1 MVLRCCVYSRVFS
14 WRKTWTALRSFLLL
28 PRRAIEKSANMIT
41 WFSHHRNFPHFLHN
55 FQARFL
61 AFIFLLLPFF
71 LRTIANCAPQVRC
84 TVVSYILK
92 INDDGSHWESMVSS
106 KICWAQ
112 GSTIWR
118 YYGESFEVYTTWA
131 DLASVCLNDPRY
143 SSYVELGNDEKTSW
157 TVDELGS
164 LNMKNRKKIRFKEVV
179 ILETFRANVTA
190 NVWGAPFWLTHTSL
204 FNVNLCVH
212 VCVPFV
218 QTFMFG

>member
-92 INDDGSHWESMVSS
+92 IDDDGSHWESMVSS

-118 YYGESFEVYTTWA
+118 YYGELFV
-131 DLASVCLNDPRY
+131 
-143 SSYVELGNDEKTSW
+143 
-157 TVDELGS
+157 S
-164 LNMKNRKKIRFKEVV
+164 LHHVGWFSLSLPQWSKIFQLRRAGLRRKDIMNSRWVGINGITEHVNRKNKVQRGGNSRDVQGKCHGKCLGCT
-179 ILETFRANVTA
+179 ILGYTYAV
-190 NVWGAPFWLTHTSL
+190 
-204 FNVNLCVH
+204 
-212 VCVPFV
+212 
-218 QTFMFG
+218 